1 MNKYI
6 DNDFLYG
13 YMLIK
18 DLPGLKKGAIFKPCK
33 VPDKNGKPS
42 YYFSSL
48 TDDEFLSGNF
58 QDYKIYPE
66 FVEQNEEWF
75 VKVTGNQTKKD
86 IEEYKI
92 TKNDIQ
98 ESLKISNEC
107 DYVISLS
114 GYEPTPLTFREE
126 EILHM
131 VGETPNDFE
140 LDKIIREYVNKT
152 FKK

>member
-1 MNKYI
+1 
-6 DNDFLYG
+6 
-13 YMLIK
+13 MLIK
-18 DLPGLKKGAIFKPCK
+18 DLPGLKRGTIFQPCK
-33 VPDKNGKPS
+33 VPDENGKPS

-75 VKVTGNQTKKD
+75 IKIAGIQTKKD
-86 IEEYKI
+86 IGEYKM

-98 ESLKISNEC
+98 ESLKNANDC
-107 DYVISLS
+107 DHIVSLL

-126 EILHM
+126 DILHM

-140 LDKIIREYVNKT
+140 LGKIIREYISET

>member
-1 MNKYI
+1 
-6 DNDFLYG
+6 
-13 YMLIK
+13 MLIK
-18 DLPGLKKGAIFKPCK
+18 DLPGLKSGAIFQPCK
-33 VPDKNGKPS
+33 VPDENGKPS

-48 TDDEFLSGNF
+48 TDEERLSGNF

-66 FVEQNEEWF
+66 FVEQNEDWF
-75 VKVTGNQTKKD
+75 VKIITQSKKND
-86 IEEYKI
+86 VDEYKI

-98 ESLKISNEC
+98 ESLKNVNSC
-107 DYVISLS
+107 DHIVSLL

-126 EILHM
+126 DILHM

-140 LDKIIREYVNKT
+140 LGKIIREYINKT